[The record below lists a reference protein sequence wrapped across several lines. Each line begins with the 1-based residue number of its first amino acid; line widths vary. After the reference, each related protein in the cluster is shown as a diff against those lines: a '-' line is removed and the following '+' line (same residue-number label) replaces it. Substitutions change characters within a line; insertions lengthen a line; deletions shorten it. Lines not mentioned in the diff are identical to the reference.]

1 MARTGLIGCGMWG
14 RNLARNLSQ
23 LGALASV
30 ADRDAENATAFAD
43 EFGGKADSIDAV
55 LEQHDL
61 DGIIIA
67 TPAFTHADLA
77 CRALAAGRH
86 VYVEKP
92 LAMSLDEANRIAA
105 AARDARRVVM
115 VGHLIRYHQAFI
127 TLQQEIASGRIGKV
141 QHVMANRLA
150 MGRIRSNE
158 SVIHDL
164 CPHDTSLLLALMGE
178 EPTSVSCAGASHITP
193 GIVDHVSAMF
203 AFSDERTAAMN
214 ISWISPYKEHRLTV
228 TGSSGSIVFDD
239 SHPWAEKLTLFRDDI
254 QPQGDGF
261 AISRSEPVF
270 LPVDESE
277 PLKQEVATFID
288 CCDTGKVPPT
298 DLTEA
303 LAVQRVLEQMHM
315 SISSYGRT
323 DSLTATKETVTA

>member
-1 MARTGLIGCGMWG
+1 
-14 RNLARNLSQ
+14 
-23 LGALASV
+23 
-30 ADRDAENATAFAD
+30 
-43 EFGGKADSIDAV
+43 
-55 LEQHDL
+55 
-61 DGIIIA
+61 
-67 TPAFTHADLA
+67 
-77 CRALAAGRH
+77 
-86 VYVEKP
+86 
-92 LAMSLDEANRIAA
+92 
-105 AARDARRVVM
+105 M

-228 TGSSGSIVFDD
+228 IGSSGSIVFDD
-239 SHPWAEKLTLFRDDI
+239 SRPWAEKLTLFRDDI

>member
-30 ADRDAENATAFAD
+30 ADRDAENAAAFAD

-105 AARDARRVVM
+105 AARNARRVVM

-127 TLQQEIASGRIGKV
+127 TLQQEIESGRIGKV

-239 SHPWAEKLTLFRDDI
+239 SRPWAEKLTLFRDDI

>member
-30 ADRDAENATAFAD
+30 ADRDAENAAAFAD

-67 TPAFTHADLA
+67 TPACTHADLA

-214 ISWISPYKEHRLTV
+214 ISWISPCKEHRLTV

>member
-1 MARTGLIGCGMWG
+1 
-14 RNLARNLSQ
+14 
-23 LGALASV
+23 
-30 ADRDAENATAFAD
+30 
-43 EFGGKADSIDAV
+43 
-55 LEQHDL
+55 
-61 DGIIIA
+61 
-67 TPAFTHADLA
+67 
-77 CRALAAGRH
+77 
-86 VYVEKP
+86 
-92 LAMSLDEANRIAA
+92 
-105 AARDARRVVM
+105 
-115 VGHLIRYHQAFI
+115 
-127 TLQQEIASGRIGKV
+127 
-141 QHVMANRLA
+141 
-150 MGRIRSNE
+150 
-158 SVIHDL
+158 
-164 CPHDTSLLLALMGE
+164 
-178 EPTSVSCAGASHITP
+178 
-193 GIVDHVSAMF
+193 
-203 AFSDERTAAMN
+203 MN

-228 TGSSGSIVFDD
+228 IGSSGSIVFDD
-239 SHPWAEKLTLFRDDI
+239 SRPWAEKLTLFRDDI